1 MAFNTIADAIDWKL
15 FELPWEADND
25 KLILKGDAAAAVH
38 QLIKK
43 EPGVCD
49 RIAILVKQ
57 ANFRLAQLYVPG
69 KKKRTINVLAS
80 MAPQHNHRED
90 TMTST
95 PLSTNMQ
102 PPEGFVWFGGVIVP
116 ALRPILDRME
126 SSDEPTGLVQ
136 PTTGDESVI
145 RTIQW
150 AINKA
155 SVDLFGFNALNMDD
169 MREAIQRDTSDDWYP
184 EDLERKRQL
193 YQQADHR
200 FEQTARIRTKTGWML
215 IHFQCERTGVGD
227 LVLSRGR
234 QVSEMVERPELLT
247 LV

>member
-1 MAFNTIADAIDWKL
+1 
-15 FELPWEADND
+15 
-25 KLILKGDAAAAVH
+25 
-38 QLIKK
+38 
-43 EPGVCD
+43 
-49 RIAILVKQ
+49 
-57 ANFRLAQLYVPG
+57 
-69 KKKRTINVLAS
+69 
-80 MAPQHNHRED
+80 MAPQQKNDREE

-95 PLSTNMQ
+95 PLSTNLQ

-136 PTTGDESVI
+136 PTTDSSVI
-145 RTIQW
+145 KTIQW

-155 SVDLFGFNALNMDD
+155 SVDLFGFDALSMED
-169 MREAIQRDTSDDWYP
+169 MKAAIQRDTSDDWHP
-184 EDLERKRQL
+184 EDLEQKRQL
-193 YQQADHR
+193 YQQADNR

-215 IHFQCERTGVGD
+215 IHFQCERTAVGD

-247 LV
+247 LA

>member
-1 MAFNTIADAIDWKL
+1 MAFDTIVDAIDCRI
-15 FELPWEADND
+15 FGLPWEADND
-25 KLILKGDAAAAVH
+25 KLILKGDAATAVH
-38 QLIKK
+38 QLIKE

-49 RIAILVKQ
+49 RIALLVKK

-69 KKKRTINVLAS
+69 RRKRTINVLAS
-80 MAPQHNHRED
+80 MAPQQNHREE

-95 PLSTNMQ
+95 PLSMNLQ

-136 PTTGDESVI
+136 PTTDNSVI
-145 RTIQW
+145 KTIQW

-155 SVDLFGFNALNMDD
+155 SVDLFGFDALSMDD
-169 MREAIQRDTSDDWYP
+169 MREAIQRDTSGDWYP

-193 YQQADHR
+193 YQQADNR
-200 FEQTARIRTKTGWML
+200 FEQTARIRTKAGWML
-215 IHFQCERTGVGD
+215 LHFQCERTGVGD